1 MFTRNAGGAVNE
13 NENHATEGPS
23 YAEKANAITRTG
35 LFLVTDDGG
44 DGDIEEE
51 EGGDELGDEGSVE
64 GPELNLG
71 EVDERGGRRVEVV
84 LPLLTL
90 FGEFFGHCERERRK
104 RLCEKMM
111 MKKKNDIKV
120 GLVGYKEKRKG

>member
-1 MFTRNAGGAVNE
+1 MFTRNASGAVDE
-13 NENHATEGPS
+13 NEDHATEGPG
-23 YAEKANAITRTG
+23 YAEKTNAVARTG

-71 EVDERGGRRVEVV
+71 EVDERGWWRVDVV

-90 FGEFFGHCERERRK
+90 FGEFLGHCVGER
-104 RLCEKMM
+104 
-111 MKKKNDIKV
+111 KK
-120 GLVGYKEKRKG
+120 